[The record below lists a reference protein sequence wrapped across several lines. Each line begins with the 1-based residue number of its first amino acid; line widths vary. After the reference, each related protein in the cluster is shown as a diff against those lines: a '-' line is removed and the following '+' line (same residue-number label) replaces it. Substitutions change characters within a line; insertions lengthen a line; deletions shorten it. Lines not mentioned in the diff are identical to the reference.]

1 MEHASRLGSSAR
13 DIDCRSSLRGIRA
26 KLLRWFQ
33 ANGRSF
39 YWREHTDPYV
49 VLISEVLLKKTTAA
63 VVDRFLPGFLRR
75 YPTIDALASARV
87 GSLRRLLQPLGLSD
101 QRSRQLLAV
110 AKAIQSTTG
119 GAVPSTLGDL
129 LKLPGVGPYAANSVL
144 CVAHQQ
150 AAPIVDTN
158 VARILL
164 RVFDVAPT
172 RYEARRCP
180 VVWDLARDVAGR
192 RASAAKN
199 VNWAML
205 DLGAL
210 ICTATGPRCRMCPLR
225 SCCRYAMRQN
235 IAASANGAQ

>member
-1 MEHASRLGSSAR
+1 MGHASRLGSSAC
-13 DIDCRSSLRGIRA
+13 DQDCRSTLRAFRI

-63 VVDRFLPGFLRR
+63 VVDRFLPGFLQR
-75 YPTIDALASARV
+75 YPNIDALASARV
-87 GSLRRLLQPLGLSD
+87 GPLRRLLQPLGLSD

-110 AKAIQSTTG
+110 AKAIQNTTG
-119 GAVPSTLGDL
+119 GAVPDTLEGL
-129 LKLPGVGPYAANSVL
+129 LELPGVGPYAANSIL

-150 AAPIVDTN
+150 AAPVVDTN

-172 RYEARRCP
+172 RYESRRCP
-180 VVWDLARDVAGR
+180 VVWDLAREIAGK
-192 RASAAKN
+192 RASSAKK

-210 ICTATGPRCRMCPLR
+210 ICTAAEPRCRACPLR
-225 SCCRYAMRQN
+225 LCCCYAVRRN
-235 IAASANGAQ
+235 AAPANRDHS